1 MQSACPLCV
10 VHGPFGTGKS
20 MLLVAAIHFFL
31 GQSCR
36 DGPLRGCRV
45 AVAAHTNA
53 AVDRVMCGLLQSG
66 VTGVAPDLTE
76 PEQPSL
82 GCSGERR
89 CEAQISLCPMHHE
102 PTRVHIIATTIS
114 MTRAHPT
121 ESQSEDGCQHPVLRW
136 TPAAYSMCC
145 I

>member
-1 MQSACPLCV
+1 MNLKVECSRPYLGMRHQIAAVQSACPLCV

-31 GQSCR
+31 GQAGR

-66 VTGVAPDLTE
+66 VTGVAT
-76 PEQPSL
+76 SL
-82 GCSGERR
+82 
-89 CEAQISLCPMHHE
+89 
-102 PTRVHIIATTIS
+102 
-114 MTRAHPT
+114 
-121 ESQSEDGCQHPVLRW
+121 
-136 TPAAYSMCC
+136 
-145 I
+145 

>member
-31 GQSCR
+31 GQRSR

-66 VTGVAPDLTE
+66 VTGAAACLRGRKLPTLVTSSNKSRMGMSFV
-76 PEQPSL
+76 QGRSL
-82 GCSGERR
+82 
-89 CEAQISLCPMHHE
+89 
-102 PTRVHIIATTIS
+102 PT
-114 MTRAHPT
+114 
-121 ESQSEDGCQHPVLRW
+121 QS
-136 TPAAYSMCC
+136 TS
-145 I
+145 